1 MNKGLVRSY
10 KYSGEIT
17 LHGDKSLSHRAII
30 FASLANGK
38 SNISNLLLS
47 GDTTAT
53 LQAFKIMGIK
63 VEIENNEVVIHG
75 NGLNGLVSPKKPIDC
90 INSGTTARLLIGLL
104 TGQDF
109 ESTVVG
115 SEQLTKRPMDRVSIP
130 LQELGCNIKL
140 DGANLPA
147 VIKPGKISKNT
158 VYTNVPSAQV
168 KSSLMLAAMYS
179 DEPVVIIENNITR
192 DHTERLM
199 TYLGINLVRIGNS
212 VTVPPVSEIKNFSE
226 TIPSDIS
233 SASFL
238 LALGVLTESSIK
250 LNNILINE
258 SRMGFVKVL
267 QHMGA
272 EISIEN
278 LRPQFG
284 EQVGDIKVEKSP
296 LSSIDVNK
304 EDIPSIIDEL
314 PIFALVAS
322 QAEGI
327 TTVNGAGELRLKE
340 SDRLEAMREL
350 FSSIGMKLEI
360 YEESIKI
367 IGPQKIQSGKVN
379 THDDHRIAMTAVVA
393 GLISN
398 QEIELDNVGCIG
410 DSYPS
415 FFNDIESLKGD
426 K

>member
-158 VYTNVPSAQV
+158 VYTNVHP
-168 KSSLMLAAMYS
+168 
-179 DEPVVIIENNITR
+179 
-192 DHTERLM
+192 H
-199 TYLGINLVRIGNS
+199 
-212 VTVPPVSEIKNFSE
+212 
-226 TIPSDIS
+226 
-233 SASFL
+233 
-238 LALGVLTESSIK
+238 
-250 LNNILINE
+250 
-258 SRMGFVKVL
+258 
-267 QHMGA
+267 
-272 EISIEN
+272 
-278 LRPQFG
+278 PQNQRG
-284 EQVGDIKVEKSP
+284 CAD
-296 LSSIDVNK
+296 
-304 EDIPSIIDEL
+304 
-314 PIFALVAS
+314 S
-322 QAEGI
+322 Q
-327 TTVNGAGELRLKE
+327 K
-340 SDRLEAMREL
+340 
-350 FSSIGMKLEI
+350 
-360 YEESIKI
+360 
-367 IGPQKIQSGKVN
+367 
-379 THDDHRIAMTAVVA
+379 
-393 GLISN
+393 
-398 QEIELDNVGCIG
+398 
-410 DSYPS
+410 
-415 FFNDIESLKGD
+415 
-426 K
+426 

>member
-1 MNKGLVRSY
+1 MYNRK
-10 KYSGEIT
+10 
-17 LHGDKSLSHRAII
+17 DKSLSHRAII

-327 TTVNGAGELRLKE
+327 TTVNGVGELRLKE

-426 K
+426 N

>member
-1 MNKGLVRSY
+1 MNKELVRSY

-30 FASLANGK
+30 FASIANGK

-47 GDTTAT
+47 GDTIAT
-53 LQAFKIMGIK
+53 LEAFKSMGIK
-63 VEIENNEVVIHG
+63 VEIEKNKVVIYG
-75 NGLNGLVSPKKPIDC
+75 NGLKGLTSPKGPIDSV
-90 INSGTTARLLIGLL
+90 NSGTTARLLIGLL

-115 SEQLTKRPMDRVSIP
+115 SEQLNKRPMDRVSIP

-140 DGANLPA
+140 DGENLPA

-179 DEPVVIIENNITR
+179 DQPVVIIENSITR
-192 DHTERLM
+192 DHTERIM
-199 TYLGINLVRIGNS
+199 TYLGIDLVRMGNS
-212 VTVPPVSEIKNFSE
+212 VTVPPVDEIINFSE

-238 LALGVLTESSIK
+238 IALGALTESSIR

-267 QHMGA
+267 KQMGA
-272 EISIEN
+272 DISIEN

-284 EQVGDIKVEKSP
+284 EQVGDIKVEKSI
-296 LSSIDVNK
+296 LESIDIK
-304 EDIPSIIDEL
+304 EEDIPSIIDEL
-314 PIFALVAS
+314 PVFALVAS

-327 TTVNGAGELRLKE
+327 TTVNGVGELRLKE
-340 SDRLEAMREL
+340 SDRLEAMRKL
-350 FSSIGMKLEI
+350 FSSIGMKFEM
-360 YEESIKI
+360 YEDSFKI
-367 IGPQKIQSGKVN
+367 IGPQKIQSGHVK
-379 THDDHRIAMTAVVA
+379 TYDDHRIAMTAVVA

-398 QEIELDNVGCIG
+398 KEIELDNVNCIG

>member
-1 MNKGLVRSY
+1 MNKGLVRSC

-63 VEIENNEVVIHG
+63 VEIKNNEVVIHG
-75 NGLNGLVSPKKPIDC
+75 NGLNGLVSPKKPLDC

-296 LSSIDVNK
+296 LSSIDINK

-327 TTVNGAGELRLKE
+327 TTVNGVGELRLKE

-360 YEESIKI
+360 YEESFKI

>member
-1 MNKGLVRSY
+1 
-10 KYSGEIT
+10 
-17 LHGDKSLSHRAII
+17 
-30 FASLANGK
+30 
-38 SNISNLLLS
+38 
-47 GDTTAT
+47 
-53 LQAFKIMGIK
+53 MGIK

-267 QHMGA
+267 RHMGA

-284 EQVGDIKVEKSP
+284 EQVGDIKVEKSH
-296 LSSIDVNK
+296 LSSIDINK

-327 TTVNGAGELRLKE
+327 TTVNGVGELRLKE

-360 YEESIKI
+360 SVSY
-367 IGPQKIQSGKVN
+367 
-379 THDDHRIAMTAVVA
+379 THLTLPTKA
-393 GLISN
+393 
-398 QEIELDNVGCIG
+398 
-410 DSYPS
+410 
-415 FFNDIESLKGD
+415 
-426 K
+426 

>member
-1 MNKGLVRSY
+1 MNKELVRSY

-30 FASLANGK
+30 FASIANGK

-47 GDTTAT
+47 GDTIAT
-53 LQAFKIMGIK
+53 LEAFKSMGIK
-63 VEIENNEVVIHG
+63 VEIEKNKVVIYG
-75 NGLNGLVSPKKPIDC
+75 NGLKGLTSPKGPIDSV
-90 INSGTTARLLIGLL
+90 NSGTTARLLIGLL

-115 SEQLTKRPMDRVSIP
+115 SEQLNKRPMDRVSIP

-140 DGANLPA
+140 DGENLPA

-179 DEPVVIIENNITR
+179 DQPVVIIENSITR
-192 DHTERLM
+192 DHTERIM
-199 TYLGINLVRIGNS
+199 TYLGIDLVRMGNS
-212 VTVPPVSEIKNFSE
+212 VTVPPVDEIINFSE

-238 LALGVLTESSIK
+238 IALGALTESSIR

-267 QHMGA
+267 KQMGA
-272 EISIEN
+272 DISIEN

-284 EQVGDIKVEKSP
+284 EQVGDIKVEKSI
-296 LSSIDVNK
+296 LESIDIK
-304 EDIPSIIDEL
+304 EEDVPSIIDEL
-314 PIFALVAS
+314 PVFALVAS

-327 TTVNGAGELRLKE
+327 TTVNGVGELRLKE
-340 SDRLEAMREL
+340 SDRLEAMRKL
-350 FSSIGMKLEI
+350 FSSIGMKFEM
-360 YEESIKI
+360 KI
-367 IGPQKIQSGKVN
+367 VLKLLVLK
-379 THDDHRIAMTAVVA
+379 RF
-393 GLISN
+393 N
-398 QEIELDNVGCIG
+398 QDM
-410 DSYPS
+410 
-415 FFNDIESLKGD
+415 
-426 K
+426 

>member
-63 VEIENNEVVIHG
+63 VEIKNNEVVIHG

-115 SEQLTKRPMDRVSIP
+115 SEQLTKRPMDRGSIP

-284 EQVGDIKVEKSP
+284 EQVGDIKVEKSH
-296 LSSIDVNK
+296 LSSIDINK

>member
-75 NGLNGLVSPKKPIDC
+75 NGLNGLVSPKKPLDC

-226 TIPSDIS
+226 SIPSDIS

-267 QHMGA
+267 RHMGA

-284 EQVGDIKVEKSP
+284 EQVGDIKVEKSH
-296 LSSIDVNK
+296 LSSIDINK

-327 TTVNGAGELRLKE
+327 TTVNGV
-340 SDRLEAMREL
+340 
-350 FSSIGMKLEI
+350 GMKLEI
-360 YEESIKI
+360 YEESFKI

>member
-1 MNKGLVRSY
+1 MNKELVRSY

-30 FASLANGK
+30 FASIANGK

-47 GDTTAT
+47 GDTIAT
-53 LQAFKIMGIK
+53 LEAFKSMGIK
-63 VEIENNEVVIHG
+63 VEIEKNKVVIYG
-75 NGLNGLVSPKKPIDC
+75 NGLKGLTSPKGPIDSV
-90 INSGTTARLLIGLL
+90 NSGTTARLLIGLL

-115 SEQLTKRPMDRVSIP
+115 SEQLNKRPMDRVSIP

-140 DGANLPA
+140 DGENLPA

-158 VYTNVPSAQV
+158 VYTDVPSAQV

-179 DEPVVIIENNITR
+179 DQPVVIIENSITR
-192 DHTERLM
+192 DHTERIM
-199 TYLGINLVRIGNS
+199 TYLGIDLVRMGNS
-212 VTVPPVSEIKNFSE
+212 VTVPPVDEIINFSE

-238 LALGVLTESSIK
+238 IALGALTESSIR

-267 QHMGA
+267 KQMGA
-272 EISIEN
+272 DISIEN

-284 EQVGDIKVEKSP
+284 EQVGDIKVEKSI
-296 LSSIDVNK
+296 LESIDIK
-304 EDIPSIIDEL
+304 EEDIPSIIDEL
-314 PIFALVAS
+314 PVFALVAS

-327 TTVNGAGELRLKE
+327 TTVNGVGELRLKE
-340 SDRLEAMREL
+340 SDRLEAMRKL
-350 FSSIGMKLEI
+350 FSSIGMKFEM
-360 YEESIKI
+360 YEDSFKI
-367 IGPQKIQSGKVN
+367 IGPQKIQSGHVK
-379 THDDHRIAMTAVVA
+379 TYDDHRISMTPVVA
-393 GLISN
+393 AHNSN
-398 QEIELDNVGCIG
+398 KEIELYNVKCIL

-415 FFNDIESLKGD
+415 LFKYIE
-426 K
+426 